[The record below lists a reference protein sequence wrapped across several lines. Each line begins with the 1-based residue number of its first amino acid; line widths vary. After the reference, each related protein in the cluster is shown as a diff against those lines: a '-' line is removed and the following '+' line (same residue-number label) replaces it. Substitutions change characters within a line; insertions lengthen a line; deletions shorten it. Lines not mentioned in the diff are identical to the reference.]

1 MFGYRTNDD
10 YYHDASPVHRL
21 KSVQVPMLCLNAADD
36 VFSPFH
42 GELFYM
48 QYCTLFKIYCGV
60 NASNTRNHISYGL
73 IPLQLFQW
81 RQWSRIPTW
90 HSSSPVTEAILVSLR
105 VCGPD
110 RAPTWTESSGSLPK
124 RSLNKAADSK
134 TSHDK
139 RLLQRIL
146 LVSLPYF
153 LSYSSLLSPLSGY
166 NISFYCCHLS
176 FHSSLPLTTSFI
188 HVLHPSFYSVHPLF
202 PTTWF

>member
-1 MFGYRTNDD
+1 MMITTTTPVQYTGWSLYRCQCCVWTLQMTSFLLFMVSSFTRRIAPCLRFIVGWM
-10 YYHDASPVHRL
+10 HQTHGITF
-21 KSVQVPMLCLNAADD
+21 PM
-36 VFSPFH
+36 V
-42 GELFYM
+42 
-48 QYCTLFKIYCGV
+48 
-60 NASNTRNHISYGL
+60 
-73 IPLQLFQW
+73 PLQLFQW

-90 HSSSPVTEAILVSLR
+90 HSSSHVTEAILVSSR
-105 VCGPD
+105 VCGLD

-153 LSYSSLLSPLSGY
+153 LSYSSLHSLLSGF
-166 NISFYCCHLS
+166 NISFCCCHLS
-176 FHSSLPLTTSFI
+176 FHSSIFLSFI
-188 HVLHPSFYSVHPLF
+188 LLSLWPFVLSMSTPSFYSVHPLF